1 VLIELLKIAQKREMF
16 KNVDFK
22 ATMAELIGKDIFHRG
37 TDFPTNR
44 ILHRSSMSFETA
56 VALCGFYF
64 NVSGCDEHPRGTKFQ
79 EKYDRQLGDGSPWT
93 TTYDP
98 QEVPRTPS
106 LASNAYTAMPHSH
119 QGHPPSP
126 WSHNYGHYGHPSMGG
141 HNNGQHGLFSPTGH
155 PNITATA
162 PSGAPPP
169 DTTATPDVAGGP
181 PGTAPTSYASSA
193 SAQQGT
199 APTSYASSASAQQGC
214 HTNSF
219 FSPDAKQ
226 GGGFSVGTTTP
237 RRSSKNIEPS
247 VSYAEQVQAFN
258 EELEKKLGR
267 DLQGDTT
274 MDHTG

>member
-1 VLIELLKIAQKREMF
+1 MFTLLVISRSFTDRKVLIELLKIAQKREMF

-64 NVSGCDEHPRGTKFQ
+64 NVSGCDEHPSGTKFQ
-79 EKYDRQLGDGSPWT
+79 EKYDRQRGDGSPWT

-98 QEVPRTPS
+98 QEAPRTPS
-106 LASNAYTAMPHSH
+106 MASNAYTAMPHSH
-119 QGHPPSP
+119 RGHPPSP
-126 WSHNYGHYGHPSMGG
+126 WSHNNGHYGHPSLVG

-169 DTTATPDVAGGP
+169 DTTATPDFAGGP
-181 PGTAPTSYASSA
+181 PGTALTSYASSA
-193 SAQQGT
+193 SAQQGR
-199 APTSYASSASAQQGC
+199 

-219 FSPDAKQ
+219 FPPDAKQ

-237 RRSSKNIEPS
+237 HRSSKNIEPS

-258 EELEKKLGR
+258 EELDKKLGR
-267 DLQGDTT
+267 DLQGDAT
-274 MDHTG
+274 MDRTG